1 MDERTDG
8 GGRCRRD
15 PWWGGAGK
23 KDASAGVSRTAPR
36 QGAVAVLIVFSAHW
50 QVDKGK
56 DVELYHYG
64 EAQED
69 GVEDQHIHP
78 QLPVQLPLVQMDAED
93 LEGDRESVGLGEQRN
108 TKGAFTGK
116 SHTNDEPQHFLQN
129 VDKNRGVLP
138 GVSLV

>member
-23 KDASAGVSRTAPR
+23 KGRQRRSVQNSSRT
-36 QGAVAVLIVFSAHW
+36 GASGFILIVFSAHW

-69 GVEDQHIHP
+69 GIEDQHVHP

-93 LEGDRESVGLGEQRN
+93 LEGDRASVGLG
-108 TKGAFTGK
+108 
-116 SHTNDEPQHFLQN
+116 
-129 VDKNRGVLP
+129 
-138 GVSLV
+138 